1 MLCTHKTTILCQFG
15 LIICH
20 QFTNPFHHQF
30 STIFGGN
37 CIRLTVSSFDSQA
50 NQSNQSSIQRELL
63 MPSPEVIDLTLSD
76 DEIQPDR
83 IRSDQRTSTHTQAR
97 NRFRT
102 SSSSIPTSGINR
114 TRRVLPVIQGT
125 FAAIER
131 AENYLPLQPFFNN
144 TPFGQTLINCIHPQH
159 RIGIPDEY
167 FVETC
172 INTSTHNGFVTKEF
186 VKIDE
191 DSQTQEYTIIYI
203 KFQGQTP
210 NFSTHNLDI
219 FERLLPTP
227 FPQVGDILSEEEDSE
242 SEQELIA

>member
-1 MLCTHKTTILCQFG
+1 
-15 LIICH
+15 
-20 QFTNPFHHQF
+20 
-30 STIFGGN
+30 
-37 CIRLTVSSFDSQA
+37 
-50 NQSNQSSIQRELL
+50 

-76 DEIQPDR
+76 DEIQPDP
-83 IRSDQRTSTHTQAR
+83 IQSDQGTSMPTRAT

-102 SSSSIPTSGINR
+102 SSSTTPTSGINR
-114 TRRVLPVIQGT
+114 TWWILPVIQGT

-144 TPFGQTLINCIHPQH
+144 THFGQTLINCIHNQH

-172 INTSTHNGFVTKEF
+172 INTYTQNGFVTKEF

-191 DSQTQEYTIIYI
+191 DSQTQDYTIIYI
-203 KFQGQTP
+203 RFQGQTP
-210 NFSTHNLDI
+210 PFSTHNQDI

-227 FPQVGDILSEEEDSE
+227 LPQFGDILSQEEDSE